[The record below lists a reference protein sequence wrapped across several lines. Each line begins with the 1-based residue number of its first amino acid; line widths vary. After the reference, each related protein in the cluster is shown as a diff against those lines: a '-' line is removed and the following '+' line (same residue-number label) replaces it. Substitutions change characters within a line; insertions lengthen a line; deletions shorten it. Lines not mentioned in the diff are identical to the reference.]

1 MRKLPYGISNFAEI
15 PKRDYFFADKTP
27 YLAKLEDLGEKYI
40 FFMRPRRFGKSLWI
54 SILQHYYGVQYKER
68 FQELFGK
75 YYIGK
80 NPTENAHSYLTL
92 TFDFSGI
99 DTSTAERTY
108 LGFLDNLKYGI
119 ENFINEYNDLFTKE
133 KISHILAQTSP
144 EATIRAL
151 FSAINQA
158 PQSAKI
164 YLLIDE
170 YDHFANE
177 LLALNLIHFR
187 DIVGKNGWVR
197 KFYETIKTA
206 TREGIV
212 ERMFV
217 TGVSPA
223 TLDSMTSGFNIA
235 SNLTREAYFHEMF
248 GFNEAEVVSLL
259 ENIDT
264 TETEMPFVKEQMRLW
279 YDGFKV
285 SRDAK
290 AHIYNP
296 DMVLYFGKAYSLNK
310 GFPDKMLDDNI
321 ATDYGKIRS
330 IFKIDNQENT
340 RLQVLKDLVENG
352 EVSTQ
357 IISRFNF
364 EMEFGQPEFISLLFY
379 MGMLSI
385 KAVDFNTEIL
395 QMPNYVI
402 KTLYY
407 EYFYQLLRE
416 ENLSNVPAY
425 KVSEVVR
432 HLAKYNDVAPLMEL
446 INEILS
452 EHSTRDKANFSEKHL
467 KTLFITLFYISNIY
481 IVDSEPETRQK
492 YMDVLLL
499 GRRQYNIPHDFLFE
513 LKYVK
518 KPSKKQLL
526 ALGGEKIWLEEIRQ
540 NTINQLNT
548 YRNTPKC
555 QNLDKLRSYILIVVN
570 MKIAIFE
577 QILG

>member
-27 YLAKLEDLGEKYI
+27 FLAKLEDLGEKYI

-54 SILQHYYGVQYKER
+54 SILQYYYGVQYKER

-80 NPTENAHSYLTL
+80 NPTENANSYLIL
-92 TFDFSGI
+92 RFDFSGI
-99 DTSTAERTY
+99 DTSTAEKTY
-108 LGFLDNLKYGI
+108 LGFLSNVISGVIAFFSDYPVY
-119 ENFINEYNDLFTKE
+119 FSKE
-133 KISHILAQTSP
+133 QQDYILSQNSP
-144 EATIRAL
+144 EMLLKRL
-151 FSAINQA
+151 FDTLKGNKEIK
-158 PQSAKI
+158 PI

-177 LLALNLIHFR
+177 LLALNLTLFR
-187 DIVGKNGWVR
+187 DIVSKNGWVR

-206 TREGIV
+206 TGEGIV

-235 SNLTREAYFHEMF
+235 SNLTREAHFHEMF
-248 GFNEAEVVSLL
+248 GFNEDEVIDLL
-259 ENIDT
+259 ENIGVS
-264 TETEMPFVKEQMRLW
+264 EAEMPFVKEQMKVW

-285 SRDAK
+285 SKEAK
-290 AHIYNP
+290 THIYNP
-296 DMVLYFGKAYSLNK
+296 DMVLYFGKAYSLNG
-310 GFPDKMLDDNI
+310 GFPNKMLDDNI

-330 IFKIDNQENT
+330 IFKIDNQENA
-340 RLQVLKDLVENG
+340 RLQVLKDLVEKG
-352 EVSTQ
+352 EVVTE
-357 IISRFNF
+357 IVSRFNF
-364 EMEFGQPEFISLLFY
+364 EMEFGQREFISLLFY

-385 KAVDFNTEIL
+385 ESEEFGRTKLRI
-395 QMPNYVI
+395 PNYVM
-402 KTLYY
+402 KELYY
-407 EYFYQLLRE
+407 QYFWQLLRE
-416 ENLSNVPAY
+416 SQLAPVSLDGVADVVY
-425 KVSEVVR
+425 K
-432 HLAKYNDVAPLMEL
+432 LAKYQDIEPLKEL

-467 KTLFITLFYISNIY
+467 KTLFITLFYISSIY

-540 NTINQLNT
+540 NTMNQLNM

-577 QILG
+577 EILS

>member
-27 YLAKLEDLGEKYI
+27 FLAKLEDLGEKYI
-40 FFMRPRRFGKSLWI
+40 FFLRPRRFGKSLWI
-54 SILQHYYGVQYKER
+54 SLLQHYYGVQYKER

-80 NPTENAHSYLTL
+80 NPTENANNYLVL

-99 DTSTAERTY
+99 DTSTADKTY
-108 LGFLDNLKYGI
+108 QGFLQKVFYGI
-119 ENFINEYNDLFTKE
+119 DSFLEDYKAFFTKE
-133 KISHILAQTSP
+133 EAEKIVCKTSP
-144 EATIRAL
+144 ESMIGTMFYTLKKASNRL
-151 FSAINQA
+151 
-158 PQSAKI
+158 PI

-177 LLALNLIHFR
+177 LLALNLTHFR

-235 SNLTREAYFHEMF
+235 MNLTRNAQFHEMF
-248 GFNEAEVVSLL
+248 GFNEAEMHSLL
-259 ENIDT
+259 QNINVP
-264 TETEMPFVKEQMRLW
+264 EKEMPFTKEQMKVW
-279 YDGFKV
+279 YNGFKV
-285 SRDAK
+285 AK
-290 AHIYNP
+290 EAKTHVYNP
-296 DMVLYFGKAYSLNK
+296 DMLLFFGCEYLSNG
-310 GFPDKMLDDNI
+310 GFPSDMLDDNI

-330 IFKIDNQENT
+330 IFQIENKEAS
-340 RLQVLKDLVENG
+340 RFQVLKDLVEKG
-352 EVSTQ
+352 EINAKIV
-357 IISRFNF
+357 SRFNF
-364 EMEFGQPEFISLLFY
+364 EMEFGQQEFISLLFY

-385 KAVDFNTEIL
+385 KEANFNAEIL

-432 HLAKYNDVAPLMEL
+432 DLARHNDVAPFAEL

-492 YMDVLLL
+492 YMDVLLI
-499 GRRQYNIPHDFLFE
+499 GRKQFNIPHDFLFE
-513 LKYVK
+513 LKYIK
-518 KPSKKQLL
+518 KPPKKVLL
-526 ALGGEKIWLEEIRQ
+526 ELGGEKAWLAQLRQ
-540 NTINQLNT
+540 DTVNQLNT
-548 YRNTPKC
+548 YKNTPKC

-577 QILG
+577 QIV